1 MSTAVIIVLVILGI
15 IVAIMATIGAVF
27 GVASLMRRKQ
37 ENDLNRYLNSPDCD
51 WERLFSGGG
60 AAADSGGGPAPST
73 VYYRNRKPAEASG
86 IEMRVYDYSRFPH
99 DIEAE
104 AEGICLSIIDPQNVN
119 GMILNGFGLPLEA
132 IQFGNQL
139 WNDHFLGD
147 VGIMEQMITEKRSA
161 LDQMQREIII
171 GHYSHFM

>member
-1 MSTAVIIVLVILGI
+1 MSTSVIVVLVILGI
-15 IVAIMATIGAVF
+15 LVAILVTIGAVF
-27 GVASLMRRKQ
+27 GVAYVMRRKQ
-37 ENDLNRYLNSPDCD
+37 EGDLNRYLGSPDCD
-51 WERLFSGGG
+51 WERLSTGGDATAG
-60 AAADSGGGPAPST
+60 VAST

-86 IEMRVYDYSRFPH
+86 IEMRVYDYSRFHH

-147 VGIMEQMITEKRSA
+147 VGIMEQTITEKRAA
-161 LDQMQREIII
+161 LDQMQREVII